1 MDDRRGKLIRRA
13 AELKA
18 ESAALVAALVM
29 VSEELVGRVAE
40 RRQAGIQDGVS
51 GCVGV
56 ARRPA

>member
-18 ESAALVAALVM
+18 ESAALVM